1 MASAAVRLRVILARA
16 IRGASAQTIE
26 EMAKAAARDS
36 VEIRPLTPARVDDVK
51 TITASTFG
59 SQCWD
64 LWWRYTDEQKK
75 AVGIVGG
82 SKEQN
87 VQRRR
92 DIVQKLARRKHAPV
106 LVAYAN
112 GEPAGFVSLG
122 PRSDY
127 DQLRAGKTT
136 QPVDDVPAWVIPCMT
151 VRKTYR
157 GRGIA
162 LVLLRAAIAYASQHG
177 AEAIEGYPRPD
188 ERRFSDGAVF
198 MGTEELFR
206 RAGFRK
212 IRGVLPGLKRPWA
225 PRVTMRTS
233 CAPSKTR

>member
-1 MASAAVRLRVILARA
+1 MARTAAHS
-16 IRGASAQTIE
+16 G
-26 EMAKAAARDS
+26 

-92 DIVQKLARRKHAPV
+92 EIVQKLARRKHAPV

-136 QPVDDVPAWVIPCMT
+136 QSVDDVPAWVIPCMT

-162 LVLLRAAIAYASQHG
+162 FALLRAAIAYAGQHG
-177 AEAIEGYPRPD
+177 APAIEGYPRPD

-212 IRGVLPGLKRPWA
+212 IRGVLPGLRRPWA
-225 PRVTMRTS
+225 PRVTMRTA
-233 CAPSKTR
+233 CPPSKTG